1 MSNGDRLP
9 LLLFQEPVRAT
20 KPVGHFSP
28 AKFIPRSRDEV
39 AGYLGPKLTHLEQAL
54 EAERIRIQATGAGI
68 EPELALVIELATE
81 PSNFTAAARA
91 ISLEWLAED
100 EIDLEPSETI
110 CPINAKGQR
119 QDKPFYGR
127 LFLTMT
133 DRRALDQL
141 LSRWRQAL
149 RGNFPGDR
157 RGSALFSAASR
168 RRRVPPGLHAQR
180 PRVRFRRDRHRAART
195 GKRDRVLPDR
205 ARLDPP
211 TGRSRRR

>member
-20 KPVGHFSP
+20 KPAGHFSP

-39 AGYLGPKLTHLEQAL
+39 AGYLGPKLSRLEQAM

-81 PSNFTAAARA
+81 PSNFAAAARA
-91 ISLEWLAED
+91 IGLEWLAED

-141 LSRWRQAL
+141 LSRWRQWRDHSDTAWSYGETVWRDIFPLIIDIRPWGTEDRL
-149 RGNFPGDR
+149 RE
-157 RGSALFSAASR
+157 
-168 RRRVPPGLHAQR
+168 
-180 PRVRFRRDRHRAART
+180 T
-195 GKRDRVLPDR
+195 GVLE
-205 ARLDPP
+205 
-211 TGRSRRR
+211 GVRSRNGQNRTLSLAEHP